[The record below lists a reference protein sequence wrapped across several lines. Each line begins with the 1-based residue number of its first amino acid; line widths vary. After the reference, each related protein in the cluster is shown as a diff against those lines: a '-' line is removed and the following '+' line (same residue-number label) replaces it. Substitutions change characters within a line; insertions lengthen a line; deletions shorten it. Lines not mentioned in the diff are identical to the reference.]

1 MKRILIL
8 LLAALSLGIAA
19 CATAPTEEWPDE
31 NEIRNN
37 AKKSH
42 GGLRKEEK
50 KSH

>member
-1 MKRILIL
+1 MRRIILL
-8 LLAALSLGIAA
+8 LLAAFSLGIMA

-50 KSH
+50 KHR

>member
-1 MKRILIL
+1 MRRL
-8 LLAALSLGIAA
+8 LLLLLVAFSFGIAA
-19 CATAPTEEWPDE
+19 CATAPTEDWPDE

-50 KSH
+50 KHK

>member
-1 MKRILIL
+1 MKRILLL
-8 LLAALSLGIAA
+8 LLAAFSFGIGA
-19 CATAPTEEWPDE
+19 CATAPAEEWPDE

-50 KSH
+50 KH